1 MKRLQELQ
9 REIERVRKELDVAAG
24 KDIRARECYQTSVRL
39 DKLIEDYIQFT
50 EEEVRLRD
58 CG

>member
-9 REIERVRKELDVAAG
+9 SEIERVREELNVVAAKSVG
-24 KDIRARECYQTSVRL
+24 TRECYLISIRL
-39 DKLIEDYIQFT
+39 DKLIEDYMKCT

>member
-9 REIERVRKELDVAAG
+9 SEIERVRQELDVVAAENLG
-24 KDIRARECYQTSVRL
+24 TRECYLTSVRL
-39 DKLIEDYIQFT
+39 DKLIEDYMQYT
-50 EEEVRLRD
+50 KDEYHLRE

>member
-9 REIERVRKELDVAAG
+9 SEIERVRPEV
-24 KDIRARECYQTSVRL
+24 
-39 DKLIEDYIQFT
+39 DKLIEDYMQYT
-50 EEEVRLRD
+50 KDEYHLRD